1 MNNENKNK
9 EQLCTITEQG
19 SYGLGAN
26 EVEDEKEREELKKR
40 LQEQLN
46 QSNN

>member
-1 MNNENKNK
+1 MSNNDTTNK

-26 EVEDEKEREELKKR
+26 EVDEKEREELKKR

-46 QSNN
+46 QSK